1 MFCGNCGKE
10 LPDGS
15 VFCLY
20 CGTQLGNTNNNVN
33 VDQNQNNQQ
42 YAPNGQPVMSNG
54 QPVMP
59 SGQPA
64 MPNGQPVMPNGQ
76 QYTPNFQ
83 PINIAPMPGVDPNSE
98 YEVYKGEVR
107 LVKGGMK
114 NIDGRMEV
122 TNKNL
127 RLYGRSTWDMAWRG
141 VFALLRPPLQLE
153 ISVDDI
159 VSVTRGADYIL
170 QKTFIITTKDNVA
183 YRFGDLKVD
192 YWIQLIQSL
201 LYARDNKQ

>member
-42 YAPNGQPVMSNG
+42 YAPNEQPIMSN
-54 QPVMP
+54 
-59 SGQPA
+59 GQPA
-64 MPNGQPVMPNGQ
+64 MPNGQPVMPSGQ
-76 QYTPNFQ
+76 QYSPNFQ

-127 RLYGRSTWDMAWRG
+127 RLYGRSTGRTTWNYVLCG
-141 VFALLRPPLQLE
+141 VFAFLIPPKLQLE

-183 YRFGDLKVD
+183 YRFGVYKVD
-192 YWIQLIQSL
+192 NWIQLIQSL